1 MIGRGPQVLLDGA
14 AALAARGGAGR
25 TMRENIAAKQALEAA
40 GVVSDGNSVDG
51 RSITG
56 VDPEDYFLAG
66 PQQVTL
72 PIGTTGERPSTGD
85 IGQMRFN
92 STTGLYEVGL
102 GGSWGNLLAGA
113 APAYGTDVG
122 EVPVFENYQG
132 SGFAA
137 LGFPTRLIVYKSG
150 TTSGSDFAVVNVQR
164 TTNHA
169 GGAGG
174 SVATSLRVGTTI
186 GAGVSNQEWA
196 LLSAA
201 TTSSTAGG
209 AAVGG
214 DFQGIRTA
222 TSSAPIWGG
231 IFNAIDQTGAA
242 SSSVLGAILAG
253 EIDIRASGADDGG
266 NGATFGGLGLRK
278 GLQFNIVRHSESV
291 DLEVSHGAWFS
302 TQEPTHSTYLSTIG
316 FAIGTQTYQAL
327 DTRGAVAPA
336 SGIMAAVRMDH
347 DQIIDFNGGP
357 ALKSEAGNYLQYRA
371 ATSRLYYVVAG
382 VDKFSIDAS
391 GNVRAAGTLTGST
404 TP

>member
-1 MIGRGPQVLLDGA
+1 LLDGA

-66 PQQVTL
+66 PQQITL
-72 PIGTTGERPSTGD
+72 PIGTTVERPSTGD

-102 GGSWGNLLAGA
+102 GGSWGNLIAGA
-113 APAYGTDVG
+113 VTAYGTDVG
-122 EVPVFENYQG
+122 EVPVFENFQG
-132 SGFAA
+132 TTGFAA
-137 LGFPTRLIVYKSG
+137 LGFPSRLVIYKSG
-150 TTSGSDFAVVNVQR
+150 TTAENDFAVVNIQR
-164 TTNHA
+164 TTTHT

-174 SVATSLRVGTTI
+174 AVATSLRVGTTV
-186 GAGVSNQEWA
+186 GAGVSNQEWT
-196 LLSAA
+196 LLAA
-201 TTSSTAGG
+201 CTTNSTAGG

-214 DFQGIRTA
+214 DLQGIRTA

-231 IFNAIDQTGAA
+231 IFNAIDQTGV
-242 SSSVLGAILAG
+242 SSSAVHGAILAG
-253 EIDIRASGADDGG
+253 EIDIRASDADDGP
-266 NGATFGGLGLRK
+266 NGQSLGGVGLRK
-278 GLQFNIVRHSESV
+278 CVQFNIVRQNTAV
-291 DLEVSHGAWFS
+291 DLEVSNGIWFS
-302 TQEPTHSTYLSTIG
+302 AQEETHSTYLSAIG
-316 FAIGTQTYQAL
+316 FATNTQTYQVL

-336 SGIMAAVRMDH
+336 AGICAAVRMDH
-347 DQIIDFNGGP
+347 DQIIDFNGGSGF
-357 ALKSEAGNYLQYRA
+357 KSAAGSYLQYRA